1 MDLFQP
7 VPDFDRP
14 IEALYI
20 CHTNI
25 LKRMDQ
31 IDALAAQL
39 LEDGA
44 PVFGPQVQIWEEL
57 VSFFRHSIANHTRD
71 EDEGLFPLL
80 AGRGGA
86 VVERMEFDHR
96 WIEQSEETMINRFE
110 ALRSGEHPVSNTAV
124 RELAM
129 MAREVTRHYRDHIK
143 HENEE
148 VFPLAE
154 QVLNDGEKGTL
165 GGIMRKHR
173 NIEVVSM
180 PAEMLVRQKTD

>member
-31 IDALAAQL
+31 IDALAAEL

-44 PVFGPQVQIWEEL
+44 PVFNAQVAIWQEL

-71 EDEGLFPLL
+71 EDDGLFPLL
-80 AGRGGA
+80 DGRGGA

-96 WIEQSEETMINRFE
+96 WIEQSEETMINRIE
-110 ALRSGEHPVSNTAV
+110 ALISGEHPMSNTAV

-129 MAREVTRHYRDHIK
+129 MAREVTRHYRDHIR

-154 QVLNDGEKGTL
+154 QVLNDGEKRELTDLMRLHRGITYTL
-165 GGIMRKHR
+165 PPS
-173 NIEVVSM
+173 VPSV
-180 PAEMLVRQKTD
+180 AQKTA

>member
-1 MDLFQP
+1 MELYQP

-25 LKRMDQ
+25 LKRMDK
-31 IDALAAQL
+31 IDELAAQL
-39 LEDGA
+39 LEEGT
-44 PVFGPQVQIWEEL
+44 PVFAAQIPIWQEI

-80 AGRGGA
+80 GDRGGE
-86 VVERMEFDHR
+86 VVERMSFDHR

-110 ALRSGEHPVSNTAV
+110 ALISGDHPISNAAV

-129 MAREVTRHYRDHIK
+129 MAREVTRHYRDHIR

-148 VFPLAE
+148 VFPLADE
-154 QVLNDGEKGTL
+154 VLSDGEKSQLGTV
-165 GGIMRKHR
+165 MRRHR
-173 NIEVVSM
+173 GIEVTM
-180 PAEMLVRQKTD
+180 PPSVGQGVVAG